1 VCVCRL
7 EQEQRRQKEFE
18 QKLEKQRRQ
27 EQQLEEQRRK
37 VLEQREVCHGV
48 SSTSDVLSVVCEM
61 SLAALLVLERGMPWC
76 QLNI

>member
-1 VCVCRL
+1 MLLVCVCRL
-7 EQEQRRQKEFE
+7 EQEQRKQKEFE

-48 SSTSDVLSVVCEM
+48 NSTFDV
-61 SLAALLVLERGMPWC
+61 
-76 QLNI
+76 